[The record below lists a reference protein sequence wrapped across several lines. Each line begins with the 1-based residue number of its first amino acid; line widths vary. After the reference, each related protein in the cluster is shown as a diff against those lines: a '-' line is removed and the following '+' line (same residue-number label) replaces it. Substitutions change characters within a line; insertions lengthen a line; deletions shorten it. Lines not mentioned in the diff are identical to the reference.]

1 MEDRLE
7 VRYQELEDKLKNLTK
22 EDRIRVRDAFQY
34 AKAHHEGQLRK
45 DGSPY
50 ITHPLEV
57 AHLVAELGLDA
68 DSIMAALLHDTIEDT
83 DATHEEVAK
92 RFSETVADLVEGVTK
107 LNKVKYTSTEE
118 KQMEN
123 LRKMLMAMAQDVR
136 VILIKIC
143 DRVHNI
149 RTLEFQSEKKQREKA
164 LETLEIYAP
173 IAHRLGMQ
181 RMKWE
186 MEDQSLKFLDPV
198 AYQEIAD
205 ELAAQAK
212 AHAAFM
218 DHIQQE
224 ITTRLEKEGIHAT
237 VYGRVKHVYSIYR
250 KMYAQN
256 KKLSEIFDL
265 YAFRVIVDDTFTCYR
280 VLGDI
285 HDMYRPVLG
294 RFKDY
299 ISTPKPNMYQ
309 SLHTTVIGSEGM
321 PFEVQIRTWEM
332 HHMAEYGVAAHWKYK
347 QGLSNKQLGTEET
360 FAWVRR
366 LLENQQDTE
375 AEEYIRTLKVDL
387 FADEVFVFTPNADVI
402 NLPAGATPIDFAY
415 AIHSAVGNSMTG
427 AKVNGRIVGF
437 DYRLK
442 SGEIVEVIT
451 SKNAKGPSRDWM
463 KLAKSNQARTKI
475 RQWFKREK
483 REENVA
489 HGRAMFEGEIKRLG
503 LTIGMLT
510 AENMLPHI
518 LEKVRFNSLEE
529 MYAAIGYG
537 GASAQKCA
545 NRARE
550 ELVHQDRQQ
559 AERLAAERAE
569 REAAEGAKEATPAA
583 LDSGVAK
590 AGNRKHSVSGV
601 IVSGMTECMVK
612 FAKCCTPV
620 PGDPIVGF
628 ITRGF
633 GVSVH
638 RADCPN
644 AVNGMSHEQ
653 EKDRWIKV
661 AWDPESLNTYKTSL
675 DLIAKDRH
683 GLAMDVTTV
692 MATAK
697 INILGMTVNVLPD
710 GYTKINLVVEVRTQS
725 EVTTIMNKLNQVR
738 GVYQVSRV
746 SG

>member
-503 LTIGMLT
+503 LTIAMLT

-550 ELVHQDRQQ
+550 ELVHQDR
-559 AERLAAERAE
+559 ERAE
-569 REAAEGAKEATPAA
+569 REAAEGAKEAAPAA

-644 AVNGMSHEQ
+644 AVNGMSHQQ